1 MTRDQ
6 ALQQARY
13 AALRAH
19 DLATEA
25 ERLARHEDF
34 RPKAPAFAA
43 AGTVWANTA
52 QAYAAIGAALP
63 ETAEEPTHG

>member
-1 MTRDQ
+1 MTRIE
-6 ALQQARY
+6 ALQLARA
-13 AALRAH
+13 AALHAH
-19 DLATEA
+19 DLAVEA

-43 AGTVWANTA
+43 AGTVWAHTA

-63 ETAEEPTHG
+63 EHTDETTEA

>member
-1 MTRDQ
+1 MTRNE

-19 DLATEA
+19 DLAAEA

-34 RPKAPAFAA
+34 RPKAPAFAT

-52 QAYAAIGAALP
+52 QAYAAIAAALP
-63 ETAEEPTHG
+63 ETTTED